1 MNSVVGIIKREL
13 SFIMTQKSMFFLVF
27 VFPIIYGLFLGQIYS
42 EKIVKKMPIAVYDSD
57 NTKISRLIINY
68 INNARSFDI
77 VSKGKKLE
85 DVKLDLQREN
95 IVAFLNIPKGF
106 QNKIKKIEQAN
117 LTLLVSGS
125 NYMLANLAKTEMQT
139 IIQTVS
145 VGTKLQAMGKTLGI
159 SKRKA
164 LSIANPISIEM
175 VKLYNPWF
183 NYLDFLG
190 PGFWMAALHQIML
203 LLGCL
208 LISREFERNTFGS
221 LFDLAQRSI
230 VNVFAGKLGIYSF
243 IMFFIFILYFD
254 VIFPRFDVRITGSM
268 FVLCLFSLAFIICTL
283 SFGLV
288 LSCLFKRSIN
298 GLKGVLLVGA
308 PAFLVSGY
316 TWPLENM
323 PVLIRIIAY
332 CIPVTPYINGYRKLY
347 DEEGTFLEVIPY
359 GLHIIAIML
368 VALLISY
375 LALKWRLK
383 NSDSSLKM
391 KESLS

>member
-1 MNSVVGIIKREL
+1 MDSVVGVVKREL
-13 SFIMTQKSMFFLVF
+13 SFIMTQKNMFFLVF
-27 VFPIIYGLFLGQIYS
+27 VFPIVYGLFLGQIYS
-42 EKIVKKMPIAVYDSD
+42 EKIVKKIPIAVYDSD
-57 NTKISRLIINY
+57 NTKLSRLIINY

-85 DVKLDLQREN
+85 DVKLDFQREN

-117 LTLLVSGS
+117 LTLLVTGS

-145 VGTKLQAMGKTLGI
+145 IGTKLQAMGKTLGI

-183 NYLDFLG
+183 NYMDFLG

-208 LISREFERNTFGS
+208 LISREFERNTFHS
-221 LFDLAQRSI
+221 LFTLTKGNI
-230 VNVFAGKLGIYSF
+230 IKVFTGKVGCYSL
-243 IMFFIFILYFD
+243 IMFLIFILYFS
-254 VIFPRFDVRITGSM
+254 VIFPRFNVRITGSM
-268 FVLCLFSLAFIICTL
+268 MVLCLFSLTFIICTI
-283 SFGLV
+283 SFGLA
-288 LSCLFKRSIN
+288 LSCIFKRSIN
-298 GLKGVLLVGA
+298 GIKGVLLVGA

-323 PVLIRIIAY
+323 PVLIRIIASF
-332 CIPVTPYINGYRKLY
+332 IPITPYINGYRKLY
-347 DEEGTFLEVIPY
+347 DEEGTFLEILPY
-359 GLHIIAIML
+359 GLHVIAIML
-368 VALLISY
+368 VCLLISY
-375 LALKWRLK
+375 LALKWRVK
-383 NSDSSLKM
+383 KIDPSLKM
-391 KESLS
+391 KELLS